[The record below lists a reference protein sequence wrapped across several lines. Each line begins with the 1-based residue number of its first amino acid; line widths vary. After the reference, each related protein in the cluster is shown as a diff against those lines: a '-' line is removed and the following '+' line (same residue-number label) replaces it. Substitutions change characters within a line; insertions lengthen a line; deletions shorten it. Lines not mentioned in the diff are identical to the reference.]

1 MSDEE
6 CKTVSDKFNDVVITL
21 GSFKKTI
28 TELQTQMRELEKSVK
43 KEIKNVRKENNRK
56 RAKKT
61 PSGFAKPSKVSDE
74 LCLFMNKECGTEIAR
89 TEVTQFIIS
98 YIKNNYLQCEE
109 NKKII
114 KPDAKLRSLLSLN
127 NKDEELTYFNLQK
140 YMNRHFI

>member
-98 YIKNNYLQCEE
+98 YIKN
-109 NKKII
+109 I
-114 KPDAKLRSLLSLN
+114 
-127 NKDEELTYFNLQK
+127 
-140 YMNRHFI
+140 